1 MVQHKGTLVSQSQTL
16 TVSQAYPRQNSKISR
31 EAHLGQVGGHSQNKL
46 TNQLLL
52 HIHQA
57 IGMLLIYA
65 SDLFRIAWTIQWV
78 SHH

>member
-31 EAHLGQVGGHSQNKL
+31 TAHLGQVGEHFQNKL

-57 IGMLLIYA
+57 IGMLSIC
-65 SDLFRIAWTIQWV
+65 FRPV
-78 SHH
+78 SYSMDDSVG